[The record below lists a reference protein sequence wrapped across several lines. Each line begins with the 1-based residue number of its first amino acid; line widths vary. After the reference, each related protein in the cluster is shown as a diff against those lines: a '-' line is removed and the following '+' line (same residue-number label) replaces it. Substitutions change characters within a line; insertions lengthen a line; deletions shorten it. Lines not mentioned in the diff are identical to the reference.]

1 MRFRLLETA
10 AGKVAGKAAG
20 FLVPLAIA
28 AAVAGCSGDSLK
40 NLGSTTPA
48 TTAVAGVG
56 GTPNNDIECPSVQ
69 IRNGASTWQ
78 DPPNGGATDLRYQAS
93 LGQMARECAILGETM
108 TVKLG
113 VEGRLLTGP
122 KGVPGN
128 VDVPLR
134 VALVEEGPKPRSVWT
149 RFYAIPVSIQPGQTG
164 TPFTHVEDDLSFQ
177 MPANKNLDAYVIYV
191 GFDPQ
196 GLKTRKRPPVA
207 HKRAAP
213 KPAAKKQ
220 SAPRPAAAPKQQAP
234 AGNGGFAPPASG
246 GFAPPASGGSTF
258 SPPASGGTFAPPPGQ
273 FSKPAGQ

>member
-1 MRFRLLETA
+1 MRFRSLE
-10 AGKVAGKAAG
+10 KVAGRAAS
-20 FLVPLAIA
+20 FFVPLAIA

-40 NLGSTTPA
+40 NLGAATPA
-48 TTAVAGVG
+48 AGTAVAGVG

-69 IRNGASTWQ
+69 VRNGASTWQ
-78 DPPNGGATDLRYQAS
+78 EPAGGSTTDLKYQAS
-93 LGQMARECAILGETM
+93 LGQMARECAIVGDTM

-122 KGVPGN
+122 KGAAGT

-149 RFYAIPVSIQPGQTG
+149 RFYAIPVSIQPGQSG
-164 TPFTHVEDDLSFQ
+164 TPFTHVEDNLSFP
-177 MPANKNLDAYVIYV
+177 MPASKNLDAYVIYV

-207 HKRAAP
+207 HKKTAP

-220 SAPRPAAAPKQQAP
+220 SAPRPAAPKQQAP
-234 AGNGGFAPPASG
+234 ASNGGFAPPAGG
-246 GFAPPASGGSTF
+246 GFAPPANNGGSTF

>member
-1 MRFRLLETA
+1 MRFRSLERA
-10 AGKVAGKAAG
+10 AGRAAS
-20 FLVPLAIA
+20 FFVPLAIA

-40 NLGSTTPA
+40 NLGATTPA
-48 TTAVAGVG
+48 ASTNAVAGVG
-56 GTPNNDIECPSVQ
+56 GAANSDVECPGVQ

-78 DPPNGGATDLRYQAS
+78 EPPGGGATDLKYQAS
-93 LGQMARECAILGETM
+93 LGQMARECAILGDTM

-113 VEGRLLTGP
+113 IEGRLLTGP
-122 KGVPGN
+122 KGTSGT

-149 RFYAIPVSIQPGQTG
+149 RFYAVPVNIQPGQGG
-164 TPFTHVEDDLSFQ
+164 TPFTHVEDDLSFP
-177 MPANKNLDAYVIYV
+177 MPASKNLDAYVIYV

-196 GLKTRKRPPVA
+196 GLKPRKRPPA
-207 HKRAAP
+207 ARKKAAP

-220 SAPRPAAAPKQQAP
+220 AAPRPAAAKQAP
-234 AGNGGFAPPASG
+234 AGNGGFAPPAGG

-258 SPPASGGTFAPPPGQ
+258 SPPASGGGTFAPPPGQ